1 MSSPSSPKRRCGSG
15 IRNWTEL
22 PEDVTASIL
31 SRLGT
36 IDILETAQK
45 VCTTWY
51 KICKDPL
58 MWRTID
64 LRYDDF
70 PKVYDLGK
78 MCRYA
83 VDRSCGNLV
92 TINLDF
98 FGTDE
103 LLKYIT
109 DSSSGIRCLRLVHC
123 DITDEGLSAVSSR
136 LPLLEDLEI
145 SQCSLSHETLEVVGA
160 SCPLL
165 KSLKVNSRWYSLA
178 HEECN
183 KHALAIADKMHDL
196 RHLQIFA
203 NKLNNDGLQAILDC
217 CPLLESLDLRQ
228 CYNLNLEE
236 VWRNDW
242 LNELNYCGSLM
253 IPPMTM
259 SSMLRLS
266 HMDQMMLKKFWMRNC
281 SWNMMMIIMVISSPG
296 MMSSMT
302 LGISITFCETG
313 I

>member
-1 MSSPSSPKRRCGSG
+1 
-15 IRNWTEL
+15 
-22 PEDVTASIL
+22 VTASIL

-109 DSSSGIRCLRLVHC
+109 DRYSSTLCCVLMS
-123 DITDEGLSAVSSR
+123 
-136 LPLLEDLEI
+136 LEFSCVMFVL
-145 SQCSLSHETLEVVGA
+145 CSCVVEVELIHLHRVIMDSYLCGVD
-160 SCPLL
+160 
-165 KSLKVNSRWYSLA
+165 VN
-178 HEECN
+178 
-183 KHALAIADKMHDL
+183 
-196 RHLQIFA
+196 
-203 NKLNNDGLQAILDC
+203 
-217 CPLLESLDLRQ
+217 
-228 CYNLNLEE
+228 
-236 VWRNDW
+236 
-242 LNELNYCGSLM
+242 
-253 IPPMTM
+253 
-259 SSMLRLS
+259 
-266 HMDQMMLKKFWMRNC
+266 
-281 SWNMMMIIMVISSPG
+281 
-296 MMSSMT
+296 
-302 LGISITFCETG
+302 
-313 I
+313 